1 MRLIRICYLR
11 YYNYVIL
18 DSKVI
23 FREIQHKNHF
33 VFKRLFEDFYP
44 ELVVY
49 ANEYLFDVGFSED
62 IVQEIFVQLWEKSNT
77 IHIRTSLRAY
87 MYTMVRNRCL
97 NFLKTVRI
105 TDTSKILE
113 TQAVFDID
121 NPQGF
126 REDDNR
132 ILYEEVLKTIEKLPR
147 KMRTIVKLRFMD
159 NYRYKEI
166 ADELG
171 VSVNTVKTQLK
182 RAKIKFGE
190 LIVSLASTVSILV

>member
-1 MRLIRICYLR
+1 L
-11 YYNYVIL
+11 N
-18 DSKVI
+18 SKVI

-121 NPQGF
+121 NNPQGF

>member
-1 MRLIRICYLR
+1 
-11 YYNYVIL
+11 L

>member
-1 MRLIRICYLR
+1 LRLIRICYLR

>member
-190 LIVSLASTVSILV
+190 LIISLASTVSILI